1 MKTANLPI
9 GPIQLFC
16 LIFQAQFGLGVLSLP
31 HAVDADAGQD
41 GWIACLFCG
50 LINLVLLLVIWKLS
64 EQNRSITVFQM
75 LRRRLGPWLGGF
87 FNLAIAAYSIT
98 VSYET
103 LANWV
108 FISNLWAYEN
118 TPSWLLSLLLVG
130 GCAFLVAHPV
140 RVFARFAVFAMAF
153 VPLFIALICYTLKDA
168 NLDYILP
175 VFSTG
180 LEKIS
185 LGAWNGMM
193 SYAGVGIL
201 MVLSPH
207 IQMPSK
213 SVLRIAIMANIA
225 ITAVYMLSAF
235 STTAIFSTEMIGF
248 IREPLLFQFK
258 TVSFKIMERTD
269 LMVQTIWILFIMTSL
284 STYLL
289 LFKSAVTAL
298 ANARKGIGLA
308 SLLAIALILISIGAW
323 KLHVSQLT
331 KLQDFIAL
339 YVPTAAIGML
349 LMMLIMV
356 YLHKWLS
363 GRNGARA

>member
-16 LIFQAQFGLGVLSLP
+16 LLFQAQFGLGVLSLP

-41 GWIACLFCG
+41 GWIACLICG
-50 LINLVLLLVIWKLS
+50 LINLILLLVIWILS
-64 EQNRSITVFQM
+64 KQNRSITVFQM
-75 LRRRLGPWLGGF
+75 LRQRLGPWIGGL

-118 TPSWLLSLLLVG
+118 TPAWMLSLLLVG
-130 GCAFLVAHPV
+130 GCAFLVSNPV
-140 RVFARFAVFAMAF
+140 RVFARFAVFTMAF

-180 LEKIS
+180 LAKIS
-185 LGAWNGMM
+185 LGAWSGMM
-193 SYAGVGIL
+193 SYAGIGIL

-213 SVLRIAIMANIA
+213 TVLRIAITANIA
-225 ITAVYMLSAF
+225 ITAVYMLCAF
-235 STTAIFSTEMIGF
+235 STTVIFSTEMIGF

-258 TVSFKIMERTD
+258 TISFKIMERTD

-289 LFKSAVTAL
+289 LYMSAVTAL
-298 ANARKGIGLA
+298 SNARKGVRLPA
-308 SLLAIALILISIGAW
+308 LLAVALVLIGAGAW
-323 KLHVSQLT
+323 KLNVSQLT
-331 KLQDFIAL
+331 KLQDIIAL
-339 YVPTAAIGML
+339 YVPAAAIGMV

-363 GRNGARA
+363 GRKGARA